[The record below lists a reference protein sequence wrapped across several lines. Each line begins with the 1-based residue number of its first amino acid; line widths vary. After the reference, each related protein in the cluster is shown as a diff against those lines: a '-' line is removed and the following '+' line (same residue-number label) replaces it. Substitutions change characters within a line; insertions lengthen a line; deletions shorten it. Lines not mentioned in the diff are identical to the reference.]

1 MDIYATPAGDID
13 NNMAQHETGGVVSYH
28 FSFINALRSADSMI
42 IMICVCNDE
51 LA

>member
-13 NNMAQHETGGVVSYH
+13 NNMERETGGVVSYH
-28 FSFINALRSADSMI
+28 FSFLNALRSADSMI
-42 IMICVCNDE
+42 IMICVYNDE

>member
-13 NNMAQHETGGVVSYH
+13 NNMAHSETGGVVSYH
-28 FSFINALRSADSMI
+28 FGFINALRSDDSMI
-42 IMICVCNDE
+42 TMICVCNDE